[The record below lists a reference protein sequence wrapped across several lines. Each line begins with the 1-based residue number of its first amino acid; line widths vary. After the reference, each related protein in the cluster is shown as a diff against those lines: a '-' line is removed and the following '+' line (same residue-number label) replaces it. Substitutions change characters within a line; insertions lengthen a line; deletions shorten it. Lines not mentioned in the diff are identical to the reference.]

1 MILSSRLKD
10 LFITNPGLISY
21 PDEVLALGLMYA
33 SSSLSSINNS
43 DQNNDKMDYLL
54 RTHVKSIPET
64 FNSTIF
70 WNEEEINELN
80 GCNVFH
86 LTNLIKNQIDQDWE
100 TLHKPLS
107 EEFPDLLGHITKEL
121 YTWSLSVI
129 YSRAVGIYRRG
140 VYVRCIPPVL
150 DMANHNPSNCD
161 FEAADTFTYDE
172 VNDTVNLVN
181 VIETKPSEECFA
193 VYGQYPNAKLA
204 FTYGFIIVG
213 NPHRAI
219 DLWTR
224 VPPTSF
230 KSNEKNQI
238 LQNHKLTQ
246 NQTYDFNGTI
256 RENYI
261 SAALLATIRIIQ
273 IDSVDELNN
282 VENAFNG
289 RMISIRNENATYTS
303 LRSLLLS
310 KMNVE
315 QAERDKKKL
324 GEILLNGEIS
334 LSDRSLMSLVIK
346 VDERDLMTE
355 ILALIDNWII
365 QLQDQG
371 ELYIPFDAPK

>member
-10 LFITNPGLISY
+10 IFITNPGLISY

-33 SSSLSSINNS
+33 SSSLSSLNK
-43 DQNNDKMDYLL
+43 DQSNDKMDYLL
-54 RTHVKSIPET
+54 RTHVKSIPDT
-64 FNSTIF
+64 FNTTIF
-70 WNEEEINELN
+70 WSEEELNELR

-86 LTNLIKNQIDQDWE
+86 LTKLIKNQIDSDWE

-107 EEFPDLLGHITKEL
+107 EEYPELLGHITKKL

-129 YSRAVGIYRRG
+129 YSRAVGIYRG
-140 VYVRCIPPVL
+140 GKYVRCIPPVL
-150 DMANHNPSNCD
+150 DMANHNPSD
-161 FEAADTFTYDE
+161 SSIEAADTFTYDE

-181 VIETKPSEECFA
+181 VLETKPSEECFA
-193 VYGQYPNAKLA
+193 VYGKYPNAKLA

-224 VPPTSF
+224 ISPTSF
-230 KSNEKNQI
+230 EANKKNEI
-238 LQNHKLTQ
+238 LQSHKLTQ

-256 RENYI
+256 RDNYI
-261 SAALLATIRIIQ
+261 SASLLATIRITQ
-273 IDSVDELNN
+273 IDNEDELNN
-282 VENAFNG
+282 AENAFNG
-289 RMISIRNENATYTS
+289 CMISIRNENATYSS

-315 QAERDKKKL
+315 FAESDKEKL
-324 GEILLNGEIS
+324 GKILLDGKIS

-355 ILALIDNWII
+355 ILAMIDNWII

-371 ELYIPFDAPK
+371 ELFIPFDSPN